1 MYMCGCQL
9 GGSTVIAARI
19 EQLDRQKP
27 NCPMASFQGKAPR
40 VDKFRAY
47 NASSKK
53 HILAPFLLVRPRRPR
68 STLIVYTVYIY
79 TIYIYNIYIIYILY
93 IIFIYIYI
101 LYFIYAYNVLQFSAV
116 PMIHSHSWTLTDLT
130 ETTQAGRF
138 KAAAGLFSEAGHP
151 CYTLVHQYWIY
162 LDRFILGLPC
172 IHIYLCLS
180 IFIHAGVFSYLE
192 VGALFA
198 ILHPQHPSKLTI
210 HILNQNSI
218 SRYFRVRVQMTCLFS
233 HVCLSPSLERY
244 QTSP

>member
-1 MYMCGCQL
+1 MRLPAWRKHSHCCPYW
-9 GGSTVIAARI
+9 AARPTKA
-19 EQLDRQKP
+19 QLPHGIISRKGAPCGQIPCIQRFLQKTHSCTLP
-27 NCPMASFQGKAPR
+27 ACKAAASAQYP
-40 VDKFRAY
+40 Y
-47 NASSKK
+47 S
-53 HILAPFLLVRPRRPR
+53 
-68 STLIVYTVYIY
+68 IY
-79 TIYIYNIYIIYILY
+79 SIYIYNIYIIYILY
-93 IIFIYIYI
+93 IIFIYI